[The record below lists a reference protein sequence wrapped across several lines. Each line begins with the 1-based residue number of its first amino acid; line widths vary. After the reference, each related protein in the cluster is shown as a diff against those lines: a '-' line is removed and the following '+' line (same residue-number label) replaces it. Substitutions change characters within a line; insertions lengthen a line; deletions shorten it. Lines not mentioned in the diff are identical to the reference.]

1 MKKWMVLV
9 MTVVAVFSASPV
21 FAQALPNPTGATFTA
36 SPDHAAISSYEIA
49 WFFVGGT
56 DPVST
61 TDLGKPTPDALNTCT
76 VVINVMPL
84 AFNEYVAKV
93 RAKAGTVASEWSLP
107 SNTFQRVPGKPGG
120 PTVKK

>member
-1 MKKWMVLV
+1 MIILVLAFIL
-9 MTVVAVFSASPV
+9 AVSATPA

-36 SPDHAAISSYEIA
+36 SPDHASISSYEIA
-49 WFFVGGT
+49 WFLVGAV

-61 TDLGKPTPDALNTCT
+61 TDLGKPTPDALNVCT

-84 AFNEYVAKV
+84 AFNEYVAKI
-93 RAKAGTVASEWSLP
+93 RAKAGTVASEWSDA
-107 SNTFQRVPGKPGG
+107 SNRFQRVPGKPGG